1 MYTKHYAIMD
11 PGIFC
16 LVEAAAML
24 QKGDWTEK
32 GPQKAEITK
41 HEAYDLACPLSE
53 SLVSNSLK

>member
-1 MYTKHYAIMD
+1 MD